1 MKPLT
6 VFAKARREGRSFV
19 GGGGKPAGAVAR
31 VFYGAATPLS
41 RTCEPAATGASR
53 LQRKRC
59 LPGPVLPGSHR
70 WLIAVL
76 AAAILLG
83 RSLAAGADPPA
94 PPPAPAAAGSTA
106 GFAAFRSIGDWNIFD
121 SSRVGRTIN
130 EPAPP
135 AGDTISLVGTMQYAK
150 GLLAFF
156 DSPDANYRKT
166 LRVGEAIARF
176 TVVRIMADG
185 VELAQDAKQL
195 SLTVGQQ
202 LHRPEGGDW
211 TVTGA
216 SRVERVPAA
225 NGAPAIPADASDVL
239 RRLMEQRQK
248 QLKQ

>member
-83 RSLAAGADPPA
+83 RVSLPAPIRRHRRPRRPRRDPRRLCRISIDRRLEYLRFQPGRANHQRAGAAGRRHDFTRRNNAVRER
-94 PPPAPAAAGSTA
+94 TA
-106 GFAAFRSIGDWNIFD
+106 GLFRQ
-121 SSRVGRTIN
+121 SRRQLSQNAPRRRGNRPIHGGAHHGRRRRTR
-130 EPAPP
+130 
-135 AGDTISLVGTMQYAK
+135 AG
-150 GLLAFF
+150 
-156 DSPDANYRKT
+156 R
-166 LRVGEAIARF
+166 EA
-176 TVVRIMADG
+176 VVADG
-185 VELAQDAKQL
+185 
-195 SLTVGQQ
+195 
-202 LHRPEGGDW
+202 RPATAPSGGRRLD
-211 TVTGA
+211 GDRRL
-216 SRVERVPAA
+216 RVERVPAA